1 MLVLS
6 INGALRAFDTVYLM
20 TRGGPGNS
28 TQLFMTQV
36 FQEGLVNNNFGYA
49 SAMAVL
55 VLIVLIAIAAVQ
67 NRLNNTASPPRRAT
81 DDHQHQ
87 RRPAHHHAFRDAR
100 ARRLPINLLLIVLS
114 IAMIYPIVII
124 VITAFKPN
132 LEVLTNPT
140 GLPQAPTF
148 DNFVTSWQDAGFA
161 NLFFNSVLLTV
172 VSMTVATFV
181 AALASYAIVRQA
193 TRIGSGVY
201 LMLAAG
207 IFLPMQLALVPQ
219 FRVVRDLGLINN
231 YAGVILIYIAGALPF
246 GVFLMAAFMR
256 QVPKEI
262 VEARSS
268 TGRATSRSSA
278 ASSSPRPPAIAT
290 FWVLQGVGVWNDY
303 SCPSCCSPTR
313 RSAR

>member
-1 MLVLS
+1 M
-6 INGALRAFDTVYLM
+6 
-20 TRGGPGNS
+20 S
-28 TQLFMTQV
+28 TQATPR
-36 FQEGLVNNNFGYA
+36 VNTR
-49 SAMAVL
+49 SL
-55 VLIVLIAIAAVQ
+55 L
-67 NRLNNTASPPRRAT
+67 RL
-81 DDHQHQ
+81 
-87 RRPAHHHAFRDAR
+87 
-100 ARRLPINLLLIVLS
+100 ARRIPINLLLIVLS

-148 DNFVTSWQDAGFA
+148 DNFVTSWQDAGFT

-172 VSMTVATFV
+172 TSMTIATFV

-201 LMLAAG
+201 LLLAAG

-262 VEARSS
+262 VEAAVIDGAGYFTLFR
-268 TGRATSRSSA
+268 RIFLPLAR
-278 ASSSPRPPAIAT
+278 PAIAT

-303 SCPSCCSPTR
+303 LVPQLLLTDPSKRTLTTGVLYFKAQYLADWGNIMAAVLIMSLPILLLFVFAQR
-313 RSAR
+313 FFVSGLYAGAVK

>member
-1 MLVLS
+1 MTTHAPTRSRFDSRSML
-6 INGALRAFDTVYLM
+6 
-20 TRGGPGNS
+20 
-28 TQLFMTQV
+28 
-36 FQEGLVNNNFGYA
+36 
-49 SAMAVL
+49 
-55 VLIVLIAIAAVQ
+55 
-67 NRLNNTASPPRRAT
+67 RL
-81 DDHQHQ
+81 
-87 RRPAHHHAFRDAR
+87 

-201 LMLAAG
+201 LLLAAG

-262 VEARSS
+262 VEAAVIDGAGYFTLFR
-268 TGRATSRSSA
+268 RIFLPLAR
-278 ASSSPRPPAIAT
+278 PAIAT

-303 SCPSCCSPTR
+303 LVPQLLLTDPSKRTLTTGVLYFKAQYLADWGNIMAAVLIMSLPILLLFVFAQR
-313 RSAR
+313 FFVSGLYAGAVK

>member
-1 MLVLS
+1 MTTHAPARSRFDSRSML
-6 INGALRAFDTVYLM
+6 
-20 TRGGPGNS
+20 
-28 TQLFMTQV
+28 
-36 FQEGLVNNNFGYA
+36 
-49 SAMAVL
+49 
-55 VLIVLIAIAAVQ
+55 
-67 NRLNNTASPPRRAT
+67 RL
-81 DDHQHQ
+81 
-87 RRPAHHHAFRDAR
+87 
-100 ARRLPINLLLIVLS
+100 ARRIPINLLLIVLS

-140 GLPQAPTF
+140 GLPQSPTF
-148 DNFVTSWQDAGFA
+148 DNFVTSWQDAGFT

-172 VSMTVATFV
+172 SSMTIATFV

-201 LMLAAG
+201 LLLAAG

-262 VEARSS
+262 VEAAVIDGAGYFTLFR
-268 TGRATSRSSA
+268 RIFLPLAR
-278 ASSSPRPPAIAT
+278 PAIAT

-303 SCPSCCSPTR
+303 LVPQLLLTDPSKRTLTTGVLYFKAQYLADWGNIMAAVLIMSLPILLLFVFAQR
-313 RSAR
+313 FFVSGLYAGAVK

>member
-1 MLVLS
+1 M
-6 INGALRAFDTVYLM
+6 
-20 TRGGPGNS
+20 S
-28 TQLFMTQV
+28 TQATPRANTRSL
-36 FQEGLVNNNFGYA
+36 L
-49 SAMAVL
+49 
-55 VLIVLIAIAAVQ
+55 
-67 NRLNNTASPPRRAT
+67 RL
-81 DDHQHQ
+81 
-87 RRPAHHHAFRDAR
+87 
-100 ARRLPINLLLIVLS
+100 ARRIPINLLLIVLS

-148 DNFVTSWQDAGFA
+148 DNFVTSWQDAGFT

-172 VSMTVATFV
+172 TSMTVATFV

-201 LMLAAG
+201 LLLAAG

-231 YAGVILIYIAGALPF
+231 YVGVILIYIAGALPF

-262 VEARSS
+262 VEAAVIDGAGYFTLFR
-268 TGRATSRSSA
+268 RIFLPLAR
-278 ASSSPRPPAIAT
+278 PAIAT

-303 SCPSCCSPTR
+303 LVPQLLLTDPSKRTLTTGVLYFKAQYLADWGNIMAAVLIMSLPILLLFVFAQR
-313 RSAR
+313 FFVSGLYAGAVK

>member
-1 MLVLS
+1 M
-6 INGALRAFDTVYLM
+6 
-20 TRGGPGNS
+20 S
-28 TQLFMTQV
+28 TQVTPRVDTRSL
-36 FQEGLVNNNFGYA
+36 L
-49 SAMAVL
+49 
-55 VLIVLIAIAAVQ
+55 
-67 NRLNNTASPPRRAT
+67 RL
-81 DDHQHQ
+81 
-87 RRPAHHHAFRDAR
+87 

-201 LMLAAG
+201 LLLAAG

-262 VEARSS
+262 VEAAVIDGAGYFTLFR
-268 TGRATSRSSA
+268 RIFLPLAR
-278 ASSSPRPPAIAT
+278 PAIAT

-303 SCPSCCSPTR
+303 LVRSCCSPTR
-313 RSAR
+313 RSAP

>member
-1 MLVLS
+1 M
-6 INGALRAFDTVYLM
+6 
-20 TRGGPGNS
+20 S
-28 TQLFMTQV
+28 TQATPR
-36 FQEGLVNNNFGYA
+36 VNTR
-49 SAMAVL
+49 SL
-55 VLIVLIAIAAVQ
+55 L
-67 NRLNNTASPPRRAT
+67 RL
-81 DDHQHQ
+81 
-87 RRPAHHHAFRDAR
+87 
-100 ARRLPINLLLIVLS
+100 ARRIPINLLLIVLS

-172 VSMTVATFV
+172 TSMTIATFV

-201 LMLAAG
+201 LLLAAG

-262 VEARSS
+262 VEAAVIDGAGYFTLFR
-268 TGRATSRSSA
+268 RIFLPLAR
-278 ASSSPRPPAIAT
+278 PAIAT

-303 SCPSCCSPTR
+303 LVPQLLLTDPSKRTLTTGVLYFKAQYLADWGNIMAAVLIMSLPILLLFVFAQR
-313 RSAR
+313 FFVSGLYAGAVK

>member
-1 MLVLS
+1 M
-6 INGALRAFDTVYLM
+6 
-20 TRGGPGNS
+20 S
-28 TQLFMTQV
+28 TQANPR
-36 FQEGLVNNNFGYA
+36 VNTR
-49 SAMAVL
+49 SL
-55 VLIVLIAIAAVQ
+55 L
-67 NRLNNTASPPRRAT
+67 RL
-81 DDHQHQ
+81 
-87 RRPAHHHAFRDAR
+87 
-100 ARRLPINLLLIVLS
+100 ARRIPINLLLIVLS

-148 DNFVTSWQDAGFA
+148 DNFVTSWQDAGFT

-172 VSMTVATFV
+172 TSMTIATFV

-201 LMLAAG
+201 LLLAAG

-231 YAGVILIYIAGALPF
+231 YVGVILIYIAGALPF

-262 VEARSS
+262 VEAAVIDGAGYFTLFR
-268 TGRATSRSSA
+268 RIFLPLAR
-278 ASSSPRPPAIAT
+278 PAIAT

-303 SCPSCCSPTR
+303 LVPQLLLTDPSKRTLTTGVLYFKAQYLADWGNIMAAVLIMSLPILLLFVFAQR
-313 RSAR
+313 FFVSGLYAGAVK

>member
-1 MLVLS
+1 
-6 INGALRAFDTVYLM
+6 M
-20 TRGGPGNS
+20 TTS
-28 TQLFMTQV
+28 TSASPRITTR
-36 FQEGLVNNNFGYA
+36 
-49 SAMAVL
+49 SAM
-55 VLIVLIAIAAVQ
+55 
-67 NRLNNTASPPRRAT
+67 RL
-81 DDHQHQ
+81 
-87 RRPAHHHAFRDAR
+87 

-201 LMLAAG
+201 LLLAAG

-262 VEARSS
+262 VEAAVIDGAGYFTLFR
-268 TGRATSRSSA
+268 RIFLPLAR
-278 ASSSPRPPAIAT
+278 PAIAT
-290 FWVLQGVGVWNDY
+290 FWVLQGVGIWNDY
-303 SCPSCCSPTR
+303 LVPQLLLTDPSKRTLTTGVLYFKAQYLADWGNIMAAVLIMSLPILLLFVFAQR
-313 RSAR
+313 FFVSGLYAGAVK

>member
-1 MLVLS
+1 M
-6 INGALRAFDTVYLM
+6 
-20 TRGGPGNS
+20 S
-28 TQLFMTQV
+28 TQ
-36 FQEGLVNNNFGYA
+36 A
-49 SAMAVL
+49 
-55 VLIVLIAIAAVQ
+55 
-67 NRLNNTASPPRRAT
+67 NTRVDTRSLLRT
-81 DDHQHQ
+81 
-87 RRPAHHHAFRDAR
+87 
-100 ARRLPINLLLIVLS
+100 ARRIPINLLLIALS

-201 LMLAAG
+201 LLLAAG

-231 YAGVILIYIAGALPF
+231 YAGVILLYIAGALPF

-262 VEARSS
+262 VEAAVIDGAGYFTLFR
-268 TGRATSRSSA
+268 RIFLPLAR
-278 ASSSPRPPAIAT
+278 PAIAT

-303 SCPSCCSPTR
+303 LVPQLLLTDPSKRTLTTGVLYFKAQYLADWGNIMAAVLIMSLPILLLFVFAQR
-313 RSAR
+313 FFVSGLYAGAVK

>member
-1 MLVLS
+1 M
-6 INGALRAFDTVYLM
+6 
-20 TRGGPGNS
+20 S
-28 TQLFMTQV
+28 TQA
-36 FQEGLVNNNFGYA
+36 N
-49 SAMAVL
+49 S
-55 VLIVLIAIAAVQ
+55 
-67 NRLNNTASPPRRAT
+67 RLDTRSLLRT
-81 DDHQHQ
+81 
-87 RRPAHHHAFRDAR
+87 
-100 ARRLPINLLLIVLS
+100 ARRIPINLLLIALS

-201 LMLAAG
+201 LLLAAG

-262 VEARSS
+262 VEAAVIDGAGYFTLFR
-268 TGRATSRSSA
+268 RIFLPLAR
-278 ASSSPRPPAIAT
+278 PAIAT

-303 SCPSCCSPTR
+303 LVPQLLLTDPSKRTLTTGVLYFKAQYLADWGNIMAAVLIMSLPILLLFVFAQR
-313 RSAR
+313 FFVSGLYAGAVK

>member
-1 MLVLS
+1 M
-6 INGALRAFDTVYLM
+6 
-20 TRGGPGNS
+20 S
-28 TQLFMTQV
+28 TQANSRIDTRSLLRT
-36 FQEGLVNNNFGYA
+36 
-49 SAMAVL
+49 
-55 VLIVLIAIAAVQ
+55 
-67 NRLNNTASPPRRAT
+67 
-81 DDHQHQ
+81 
-87 RRPAHHHAFRDAR
+87 
-100 ARRLPINLLLIVLS
+100 ARRIPINLLLIALS

-201 LMLAAG
+201 LLLAAG

-262 VEARSS
+262 VEAAVIDGAGYFTLFR
-268 TGRATSRSSA
+268 RIFLPLAR
-278 ASSSPRPPAIAT
+278 PAIAT

-303 SCPSCCSPTR
+303 LVPQLLLTDPSKRTLTTGVLYFKAQYLADWGNIMAAVLIMSLPILLLFVFAQR
-313 RSAR
+313 FFVSGLYAGAVK